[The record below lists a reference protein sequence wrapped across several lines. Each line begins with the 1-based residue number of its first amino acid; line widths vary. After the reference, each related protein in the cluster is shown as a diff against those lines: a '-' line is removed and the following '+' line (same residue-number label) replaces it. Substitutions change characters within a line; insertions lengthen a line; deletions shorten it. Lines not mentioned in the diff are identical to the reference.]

1 METENRNYYII
12 AAIVLVLI
20 GGIVFARNRSVKER
34 ERAEAP
40 EHTTISA
47 STSPDFG
54 LVTPPP
60 EDIPYRRPSVKPL
73 QSAPQ
78 QTKEG
83 DPIVYLTA
91 DGFKPFITKVKI
103 GRSAEFVNASEKAM
117 QITINDDQGSQYP
130 EFNQTTAVGKGEK
143 FNFGFIRKGVWG
155 YHNGTSPTDK
165 GIIIVEEA
173 Q

>member
-12 AAIVLVLI
+12 AAVVLVLI

-47 STSPDFG
+47 STSPDLG
-54 LVTPPP
+54 LVIP

-103 GRSAEFVNASEKAM
+103 GRSAEFINASGKAM
-117 QITINDDQGSQYP
+117 QIVINDDQGSQYP
-130 EFNQTTAVGKGEK
+130 EFNQTTPVGKGEK
-143 FNFGFIRKGVWG
+143 FTFGFIRKGVWG
-155 YHNGTSPTDK
+155 YHNGTSPVDK

>member
-12 AAIVLVLI
+12 AAVVLVLI

-40 EHTTISA
+40 ENTTISA
-47 STSPDFG
+47 STSPDLG
-54 LVTPPP
+54 LVIP
-60 EDIPYRRPSVKPL
+60 EDIPYRPSVKPL

-91 DGFKPFITKVKI
+91 DGFKPFITKVRI
-103 GRSAEFVNASEKAM
+103 GRSAEFVNASGKAM
-117 QITINDDQGSQYP
+117 QININDDQGSQYP
-130 EFNQTTAVGKGEK
+130 EFNQTTAVGRGEK

-155 YHNGTSPTDK
+155 YHNGTSPVDK

-173 Q
+173 R